1 MSINRHQSPP
11 RDSALKKLV
20 FASVPLWGYSF
31 LGNLHTPWYT
41 HTCAATYLDRYSAHL
56 VRVLR
61 TLEFRNSLPV
71 PVVHA
76 VASMS
81 SDLIS
86 RDLAAH
92 VLAASTV
99 MVHISKI
106 WAIFFQRSQ
115 RFSTLSMAR
124 VAVPP
129 KLPQTASR
137 RMHIDRLHWHQSN
150 RLHELSTTIC
160 DSRTA
165 VPIRSSYH
173 TQGMH

>member
-1 MSINRHQSPP
+1 
-11 RDSALKKLV
+11 
-20 FASVPLWGYSF
+20 
-31 LGNLHTPWYT
+31 
-41 HTCAATYLDRYSAHL
+41 
-56 VRVLR
+56 
-61 TLEFRNSLPV
+61 
-71 PVVHA
+71 
-76 VASMS
+76 MS

-137 RMHIDRLHWHQSN
+137 RMHIDQLHWHQSN
-150 RLHELSTTIC
+150 RLHDDECSAPQVDRSVQGAGGRARSPTPWGGTSQETPSIWPTTYLRP
-160 DSRTA
+160 RTRHTGCWTAADPVA
-165 VPIRSSYH
+165 VLGHNAPGESFLPEGASAWVDENRV
-173 TQGMH
+173 GL

>member
-1 MSINRHQSPP
+1 MQYYVVVDMGQQSSRRELQTTISPVEYTKHKNTKYCPSQP
-11 RDSALKKLV
+11 RAMGCGLFRGL
-20 FASVPLWGYSF
+20 
-31 LGNLHTPWYT
+31 TPV
-41 HTCAATYLDRYSAHL
+41 A
-56 VRVLR
+56 
-61 TLEFRNSLPV
+61 LEFRNSLPV

>member
-1 MSINRHQSPP
+1 MKCVECPNPPACQCATSLCQSMFGQPEH
-11 RDSALKKLV
+11 ALAKR
-20 FASVPLWGYSF
+20 
-31 LGNLHTPWYT
+31 T
-41 HTCAATYLDRYSAHL
+41 LDAHL
-56 VRVLR
+56 
-61 TLEFRNSLPV
+61 EFLNSLPV

>member
-1 MSINRHQSPP
+1 MNE
-11 RDSALKKLV
+11 
-20 FASVPLWGYSF
+20 G
-31 LGNLHTPWYT
+31 
-41 HTCAATYLDRYSAHL
+41 
-56 VRVLR
+56 
-61 TLEFRNSLPV
+61 LEFRNSLPV